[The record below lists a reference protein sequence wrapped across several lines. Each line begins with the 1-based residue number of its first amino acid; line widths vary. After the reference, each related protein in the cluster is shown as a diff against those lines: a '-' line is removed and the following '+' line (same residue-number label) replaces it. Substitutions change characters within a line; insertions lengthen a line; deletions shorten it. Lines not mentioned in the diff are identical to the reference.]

1 MRCSYLKFAPMLKNM
16 PPLNLPLAKLQLS
29 RSGEKI
35 FVWDVVRKKNL
46 VLTPEE
52 WVRQHFIH
60 FLLGRG
66 YPLSSI
72 STESGLYL
80 NRQLRRTD
88 ILVFRNNRPALLIE
102 CKAPRVKIS
111 QEVFDQAS
119 RYNLELKTRHLVIT
133 NGLDHFFA
141 FTEEEAPGY
150 RFLEELPGYHEI

>member
-1 MRCSYLKFAPMLKNM
+1 MFAPMFKKL
-16 PPLNLPLAKLQLS
+16 PPLNLPMAQLRLS
-29 RSGEKI
+29 RSADKV
-35 FVWDVVRKKNL
+35 FVWDIIRKKNL

-60 FLLGRG
+60 FLLSRD

-72 STESGLYL
+72 TTESGLYL

-88 ILVFRNNRPALLIE
+88 ILIYRNRTPVLLVE
-102 CKAPRVKIS
+102 CKAPQVKIT

-141 FTEEEAPGY
+141 RTVEEATGY
-150 RFLEELPGYHEI
+150 KLLEELPGYNEL